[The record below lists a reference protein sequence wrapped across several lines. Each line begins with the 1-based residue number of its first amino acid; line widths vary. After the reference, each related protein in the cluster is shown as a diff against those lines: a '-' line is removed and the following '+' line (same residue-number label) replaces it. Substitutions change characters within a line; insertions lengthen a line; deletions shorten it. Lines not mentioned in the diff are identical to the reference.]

1 MVIVIPLMG
10 MAIPRHSV
18 QSNIRIVIPFQKS
31 ILHTKRVLTALG
43 KPTSA
48 TFHWNIGNEP
58 MGSQVKVK
66 VKIASLSSR
75 LHASL
80 IKTTFISR
88 FALSNS
94 LNQIRKQKHQK
105 VKASRKYL
113 HTDFFIS
120 SDSHSQSNK
129 LHKITKE

>member
-75 LHASL
+75 L
-80 IKTTFISR
+80 
-88 FALSNS
+88 
-94 LNQIRKQKHQK
+94 NQIRKQKHQK